1 MSIEN
6 GIPTLPHS
14 SGVLCVLKGYAAS
27 LRKILKIVQSL
38 VGLEADRNHPS
49 CRLKGYRYSGE
60 LIGIRWQFPYDSL
73 FNHTPLLLKGS

>member
-38 VGLEADRNHPS
+38 VKLGNLILP
-49 CRLKGYRYSGE
+49 KGIQYSETGD
-60 LIGIRWQFPYDSL
+60 Q
-73 FNHTPLLLKGS
+73 